1 MNTNYSARNKENL
14 KNKAHWCVWNRP
26 DSIKDMTSSAAL
38 HQNFTHFMVEIE
50 EAKLAIFDTTMKG
63 NITEHE
69 PHFHKVL
76 TNIDQII
83 L

>member
-1 MNTNYSARNKENL
+1 MDVGTTYYILVIHTGTSRALLNTNYSARNKENL

-50 EAKLAIFDTTMKG
+50 EAKLAIFDTR
-63 NITEHE
+63 
-69 PHFHKVL
+69 L
-76 TNIDQII
+76 Y